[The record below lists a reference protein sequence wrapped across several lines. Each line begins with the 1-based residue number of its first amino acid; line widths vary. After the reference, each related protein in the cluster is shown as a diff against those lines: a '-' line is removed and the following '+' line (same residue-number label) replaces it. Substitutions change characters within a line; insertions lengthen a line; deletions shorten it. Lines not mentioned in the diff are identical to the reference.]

1 MDVGGKL
8 LTNWL
13 KELLSF
19 RHLDL
24 KDSDILI
31 KQIKEDM
38 CFVTDSLIVDM
49 RAKKGTYSK
58 HFILPDEELMKRGYA
73 SDTWDPSINMV
84 EPQTLT
90 VKRLL

>member
-13 KELLSF
+13 KEILSF

-24 KDSDILI
+24 KDSDMLI

-38 CFVTDSLIVDM
+38 CFVTNSLIADM
-49 RAKKGTYSK
+49 RTKKGTYSK
-58 HFILPDEELMKRGYA
+58 HFILPDE
-73 SDTWDPSINMV
+73 
-84 EPQTLT
+84 
-90 VKRLL
+90 